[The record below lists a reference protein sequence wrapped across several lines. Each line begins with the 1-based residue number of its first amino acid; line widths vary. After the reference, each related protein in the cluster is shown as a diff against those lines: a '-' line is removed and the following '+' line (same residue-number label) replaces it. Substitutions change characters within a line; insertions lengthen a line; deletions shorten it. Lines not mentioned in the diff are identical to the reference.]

1 MFSGLLTPESGE
13 VYYDNKNITSNPS
26 LWKSVIGYVP
36 QYIYLNHETLKEN
49 IAFGE
54 KYENINNQKIL
65 NVINLAQLEDLV
77 ETIPNGINGIIGE
90 NGINL
95 SGGQIQRMGIARAL
109 YKDPQILIFDES
121 TNSLDSSTEKEF
133 MNIVNRLRDKKT
145 ILFISHQLEILKNC
159 NRLFELKDKNFLK
172 IK

>member
-1 MFSGLLTPESGE
+1 M
-13 VYYDNKNITSNPS
+13 
-26 LWKSVIGYVP
+26 
-36 QYIYLNHETLKEN
+36 
-49 IAFGE
+49 
-54 KYENINNQKIL
+54 
-65 NVINLAQLEDLV
+65 AQLEDLV

>member
-1 MFSGLLTPESGE
+1 MSGRE
-13 VYYDNKNITSNPS
+13 
-26 LWKSVIGYVP
+26 
-36 QYIYLNHETLKEN
+36 HLKKL
-49 IAFGE
+49 